1 LKHLL
6 LPLDGSASAERILP
20 YGLFIAQ
27 RFEADVTLLHIIEA
41 EAPRTVHGQRHL
53 RTQGE
58 ATAYLGSL
66 AEKYASTG
74 VPIHIHVHEEAL
86 EDPIQGIRSHEE
98 ELKVDLIILSV
109 HGHLNT
115 RRLFRGNVAQRIFAE
130 STKPILLVKKPELLE
145 DIICLQRILVPTGED
160 AHQEQALRAAREWA
174 GPCDAELDLVRVVR
188 TPDTLKVERRVAAR
202 LLPRTAEDLFEL
214 EQHSA
219 QGDLESAANA
229 LKAQGYEV
237 RTFYDTGDP
246 VRIIKKIAVREKSD
260 LVILASHGKRG
271 TSAFIDQSVG
281 NRLVQTL
288 HTPILMV
295 PLSREDT

>member
-1 LKHLL
+1 MKHLL

-27 RFEADVTLLHIIEA
+27 RFEADITLLHIIEA
-41 EAPRTVHGQRHL
+41 GAPRTVHGQRHL
-53 RTQGE
+53 RTIEE
-58 ATAYLGSL
+58 ATAYLGGL
-66 AEKYASTG
+66 AEKYASAG
-74 VPIHIHVHEEAL
+74 VPIRVHVHEEAL
-86 EDPIQGIRSHEE
+86 EDPSQGIRSHEE
-98 ELKVDLIILSV
+98 ELKADLIILSV
-109 HGHLNT
+109 HGRLST

-160 AHQEQALRAAREWA
+160 AHQERALQAAKEWA

-188 TPDTLKVERRVAAR
+188 TPDTLKVERRAAAR
-202 LLPRTAEDLFEL
+202 LLPRAAEDLFEL
-214 EQHSA
+214 EGSSA
-219 QGDLESAANA
+219 QGALESAANG

-237 RTFYDTGDP
+237 RAFYDTGDP
-246 VRIIKKIAVREKSD
+246 VRVIKKIAEREKSD

-271 TSAFIDQSVG
+271 ALAFIDESVG
-281 NRLVQTL
+281 ARLVQTL

-295 PLSREDT
+295 PMTKQDA